1 MGMSILLV
9 IDTLIDQY
17 AERQSRNAVNPCNLL
32 ADEGTLGPNSATA
45 LNVPK
50 LAIAPINLYLNIVL
64 LSSLFKQLAKYMPC

>member
-17 AERQSRNAVNPCNLL
+17 AERQSKNAVNPCNLL
-32 ADEGTLGPNSATA
+32 ADEGTFGPNSATA

-50 LAIAPINLYLNIVL
+50 LAIAPINLYLNIAVL
-64 LSSLFKQLAKYMPC
+64 SFLFKQLAKYMPC